1 MDSIHK
7 LILHSRTLMDH
18 IFNKFIHTNIINTSD
33 SHTLSSSLRLV
44 TMTIVGTFNSQIIRQ
59 KSANVAG
66 IGP

>member
-1 MDSIHK
+1 MDSTHQI
-7 LILHSRTLMDH
+7 ILHSRTTMYH
-18 IFNKFIHTNIINTSD
+18 NFKKFTYTNIINTSN